1 MINQRIGIT
10 DATRAFIADAV
21 AHGYNA
27 DWLSLNIVQLSLCDV
42 ENKSLHQASIRF
54 EDDKFKNVLERLEG
68 GGSDAVA
75 GLGIK
80 SFRIAGQN
88 RSRKSSRR
96 LISPILHQ
104 SNAGPE
110 SDSKSNSPPL
120 PVNRLMPLPHCTG
133 IKLEYQ
139 NVGGEQVAVS
149 DEVLR
154 LLWAAMD

>member
-1 MINQRIGIT
+1 MINQRIGII

-42 ENKSLHQASIRF
+42 ENKSLYQASIRF
-54 EDDKFKNVLERLEG
+54 ADGKFKNAYWSVLKE
-68 GGSDAVA
+68 GGSDAAA

-110 SDSKSNSPPL
+110 SYSKSNSPAL
-120 PVNRLMPLPHCTG
+120 SECDCAR
-133 IKLEYQ
+133 
-139 NVGGEQVAVS
+139 
-149 DEVLR
+149 
-154 LLWAAMD
+154 